1 VLSSHGETHGFAC
14 VALWLPDGDGPPLRC
29 GASWVAPDAGPAV
42 NAFASGSSRLRLAPG
57 RGLPGRVFAFR
68 RPSWVANVRADAQE
82 PRAGAA
88 RHARLKAAV
97 AVPLGQGEDPAGV
110 LELFARDVREHDPE
124 TEAMLAT
131 VGGQIARAL
140 VRESATSLRDPLTG
154 LPTAAL
160 LEEHVELAL
169 ARARRSG
176 ASVLVLHLRLLAGPD
191 LLAPLAMRVT
201 DVLRATDVLAR
212 TGPSELGV
220 LLADL
225 RYAPADV
232 IERVTGR
239 LREALEEPLLLGG
252 DEMRVEPV
260 IGHAAFPQD
269 SDDAAELMALAKDS
283 AHALRAR
290 TAGSPAWTTESSS
303 DPAPVSSDL
312 RPVRSTQRSS

>member
-1 VLSSHGETHGFAC
+1 M
-14 VALWLPDGDGPPLRC
+14 
-29 GASWVAPDAGPAV
+29 
-42 NAFASGSSRLRLAPG
+42 
-57 RGLPGRVFAFR
+57 
-68 RPSWVANVRADAQE
+68 
-82 PRAGAA
+82 
-88 RHARLKAAV
+88 
-97 AVPLGQGEDPAGV
+97 

-131 VGGQIARAL
+131 AAGQLARAL

-176 ASVLVLHLRLLAGPD
+176 AGVIVMHLRLLAGPD

-225 RYAPADV
+225 RYAPDDV

-239 LREALEEPLLLGG
+239 LTEALEEPLLAGG

-260 IGHAAFPQD
+260 IGYAAFPAD
-269 SDDAAELMALAKDS
+269 CRRRRRADGAAKAS
-283 AHALRAR
+283 AHAMRPGTAR
-290 TAGSPAWTTESSS
+290 SPRWSTELSS
-303 DPAPVSSDL
+303 DQDHASPGL
-312 RPVRSTQRSS
+312 TPVRSTRHSA

>member
-1 VLSSHGETHGFAC
+1 MQGVLGALGETLGFAC
-14 VALWLPDGDGPPLRC
+14 GAVWLPEGDGPTLRC
-29 GASWVAPDAGPAV
+29 GASWIAPDAGPAV
-42 NAFASGSSRLRLAPG
+42 NAFAQGSSRLRLAPG

-88 RHARLKAAV
+88 RHARLQAAV
-97 AVPLGQGEDPAGV
+97 AVPLGQGEDISGV

-131 VGGQIARAL
+131 AGGQLARAL

-176 ASVLVLHLRLLAGPD
+176 AGVIVMHLRLLAGPD

-225 RYAPADV
+225 RYAPDDV

-239 LREALEEPLLLGG
+239 LTEALEEPLLAGG

-260 IGHAAFPQD
+260 IGYAAFPAD
-269 SDDAAELMALAKDS
+269 SDDAAVLMAQAKAS
-283 AHALRAR
+283 AHAMRPGK
-290 TAGSPAWTTESSS
+290 AGSPGGVPSCRPIRTTSR
-303 DPAPVSSDL
+303 PA
-312 RPVRSTQRSS
+312 